1 MLNNILNLEG
11 VTILN
16 KKEQKNFKGGV
27 TRAEYCGTLGGMIA
41 NAIEGNGG
49 TNNLSL
55 SSHFF
60 VQNSGNY
67 GYTIY

>member
-27 TRAEYCGTLGGMIA
+27 TRAEYCGTLG
-41 NAIEGNGG
+41 
-49 TNNLSL
+49 
-55 SSHFF
+55 
-60 VQNSGNY
+60 
-67 GYTIY
+67 